1 MFVVNTNIGRRPF
14 EVSKKAK
21 GIVVTA
27 AVMEMTRLVRSA
39 ASPAVPGEKVAH
51 AIARAAR
58 RLGFDRGR
66 TASFWYGKV
75 RSPSPEELETARR
88 VALKHAKDLELLR
101 NEHRRAVDLLARL
114 EARLATIDPDF
125 HEPSLSALRD
135 MAGGAP
141 RPGDASGLTVDAS
154 SDGGE

>member
-1 MFVVNTNIGRRPF
+1 MFVVHTNMGRRPF
-14 EVSKKAK
+14 DMSKKAK

-39 ASPAVPGEKVAH
+39 ASPAVPGERVAH

-66 TASFWYGKV
+66 TESFWYGKV
-75 RSPSPEELETARR
+75 RSPSPEELETARA
-88 VALKHAKDLELLR
+88 VAVKHAKDLELLR
-101 NEHRRAVDLLARL
+101 HEYRRAFDILARL
-114 EARLATIDPDF
+114 ETRLAVVDEDF
-125 HEPSLSALRD
+125 HQPSISALRD

-141 RPGDASGLTVDAS
+141 GSGDASGLTPGAS

>member
-1 MFVVNTNIGRRPF
+1 M
-14 EVSKKAK
+14 SKKAK

-66 TASFWYGKV
+66 TESFWYGKV
-75 RSPSPEELETARR
+75 RAPSPEELETARA
-88 VALKHAKDLELLR
+88 VAVKHAKDLELLR
-101 NEHRRAVDLLARL
+101 NEHRRALDILARL
-114 EARLATIDPDF
+114 ETRLAVIDPDF
-125 HEPSLSALRD
+125 HQPSLAALRD
-135 MAGGAP
+135 VAGGAAGAGDV
-141 RPGDASGLTVDAS
+141 RPVADDL
-154 SDGGE
+154 GGSP